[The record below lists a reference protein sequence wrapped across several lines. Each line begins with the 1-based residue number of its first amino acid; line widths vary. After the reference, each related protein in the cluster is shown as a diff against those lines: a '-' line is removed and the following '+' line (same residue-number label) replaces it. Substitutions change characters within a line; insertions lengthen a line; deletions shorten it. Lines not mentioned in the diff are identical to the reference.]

1 MDRMKGKV
9 VKVVAGGWD
18 GVEATGYRPG
28 DPPTGVVR
36 HTLVGSRKER
46 ASDAGPSSEVRYFD
60 VAPGKCSR
68 LEKHEHEHYVI
79 VHKGRGY
86 VVVDTTVHDVAPGD
100 VIYVGPWDPHQFVA
114 RDNEAFGFFCIVD
127 AHRDFV
133 QELSEDDLARLDA
146 SPAGAIAR
154 PGAVPFPTKR

>member
-1 MDRMKGKV
+1 MGRMKGKV
-9 VKVVAGGWD
+9 VKVAASGWE

-28 DPPTGVVR
+28 DPPTGVAR

-60 VAPGKCSR
+60 VAPGKCTR

-79 VHKGRGY
+79 VHEGRGY

-114 RDNEAFGFFCIVD
+114 RDDEAFGFFCIVD

-133 QELSEDDLARLDA
+133 QELSEDDLARLDT

-154 PGAVPFPTKR
+154 PGAVPFPAKR